1 MNLEN
6 NSHNFF
12 IKTLIYFSLF
22 LFYFIYIYIYIFFFF
37 EKLFDIFDN
46 IENDF

>member
-6 NSHNFF
+6 NSHNLL